1 MTGKQGAS
9 ARTEAPKESA
19 RQPVPASIV
28 RPGDDMGKEPG
39 TGLAL
44 LEDYERQGGYNV
56 LHPIVQVQAGMAS
69 PVLVASVSVRLLKP
83 DAGDTYNDFR
93 FANERDGKH
102 ALSGLALGKISSDAG
117 IRWVEPCVVEERTR
131 DRATR
136 HLYIR
141 VRATGAVLQP
151 NGEPYLISAHK
162 EIDTADVEE
171 QLEEQYLRKLRA
183 GRAKYSERDVPEM
196 VKRDIHQLREHLLS
210 VAETKAQ
217 NRVIRKLLSLKQVYT
232 SQELHRPFVVP
243 RLLYRPDLTDPM
255 AIERVQMQGSRAVAE
270 LYGSSSITREDEPSG
285 EPSPDSES
293 GAPGATAPQQA
304 PTPASGVPESEASGA
319 TSEKSSGGEAKSAA
333 PGSGAGVTPPEQPSP
348 DYIPGVDGPAEPK
361 DNPVFEGEG
370 KHHGRRVKD
379 IAQDD
384 VSFLK
389 GVVAQMRPGKRR
401 DVYQAWIAWQEP
413 SLG

>member
-1 MTGKQGAS
+1 VSGKQGAS

-19 RQPVPASIV
+19 RQAVPASIV
-28 RPGDDMGKEPG
+28 RAGSDMGKEPPG

-183 GRAKYSERDVPEM
+183 GRAKFAERDIPEM

-217 NRVIRKLLSLKQVYT
+217 NRVIRKLLSLKQVYST
-232 SQELHRPFVVP
+232 QELARPFVVP

-270 LYGSSSITREDEPSG
+270 LYGSSSMTREDEPSG

-319 TSEKSSGGEAKSAA
+319 TSEKRSGGEAKSAA
-333 PGSGAGVTPPEQPSP
+333 PGSGAAVTPPEHSEP
-348 DYIPGVDGPAEPK
+348 DAPPEDP
-361 DNPVFEGEG
+361 FFQEGEH
-370 KHHGRRVKD
+370 K
-379 IAQDD
+379 
-384 VSFLK
+384 
-389 GVVAQMRPGKRR
+389 GKRFSEVAESDPGFLR
-401 DVYQAWIAWQEP
+401 GIASGHRLKKVRELAQAWIDYYHP